1 MPVSLFPPKEQ
12 TEGVDKLIETNTEK
26 KKKKGFVKKTS
37 TKTVQASTYVH
48 IKSMAHFQ
56 LNTAKL

>member
-1 MPVSLFPPKEQ
+1 MPVSLFPKEQ

>member
-1 MPVSLFPPKEQ
+1 MPVSWFPKEQ

-26 KKKKGFVKKTS
+26 IKKKKGFVKKTS

>member
-1 MPVSLFPPKEQ
+1 MPVSLFPKEQ
-12 TEGVDKLIETNTEK
+12 TEGVDKLIETNTERK
-26 KKKKGFVKKTS
+26 KNPKGFVKKTS

>member
-1 MPVSLFPPKEQ
+1 MPVSLFPKEQ
-12 TEGVDKLIETNTEK
+12 TEGVDKLIETNTEEK

>member
-1 MPVSLFPPKEQ
+1 MPVSLFPKEQ
-12 TEGVDKLIETNTEK
+12 TEGVDKLIETNTEKK

>member
-1 MPVSLFPPKEQ
+1 MPVSWFPKEQ

-26 KKKKGFVKKTS
+26 IKKKGFVKKTS
-37 TKTVQASTYVH
+37 TKIIQASTYVH